1 MLDSYN
7 RNINYLRVSVTDR
20 CNLRCVYCMPACGIK
35 ALPHEAILR
44 FEEIIEVVRF
54 AVSKGVHKVRITGG
68 EPLVRK
74 DIVRLVA
81 LLAGIEGIKD
91 LAMTTNAV
99 LLEKFAKPLAE
110 AGLQRVN
117 ISLDSIDAETYTQIT
132 RGGDIQA
139 VFRGINAA
147 KAAGLEP
154 IKVNCVVK
162 SSSDEPH
169 AKKVKAWAASH
180 GLQVRFIHEM
190 DLSIGQFSTVEGGEG
205 GNCAQCNRMRL
216 TANGDLKP
224 CLFTDLSYNIRQ
236 MGIKEAYLAA
246 VTNKPACGSIN
257 HHNAFSNIGG

>member
-20 CNLRCVYCMPACGIK
+20 CNLRCVYCMPSCGIK

-54 AVSKGVHKVRITGG
+54 AVGQGVHKVRITGG

-74 DIVRLVA
+74 DIVSLVA
-81 LLAGIEGIKD
+81 LLARIEGIKD

-99 LLEKFAKPLAE
+99 LLEKFAKPLAD

-117 ISLDSIDAETYTQIT
+117 ISLDSIEPATYKQIT

-139 VFRGINAA
+139 VFRGIEAA

-162 SSSDEPH
+162 NSSDEPH
-169 AKKVKAWAASH
+169 AQKVKDWAVNH
-180 GLQVRFIHEM
+180 GLLVRFIHEM
-190 DLSIGQFSTVEGGEG
+190 DLARGQFSTVEGGEG